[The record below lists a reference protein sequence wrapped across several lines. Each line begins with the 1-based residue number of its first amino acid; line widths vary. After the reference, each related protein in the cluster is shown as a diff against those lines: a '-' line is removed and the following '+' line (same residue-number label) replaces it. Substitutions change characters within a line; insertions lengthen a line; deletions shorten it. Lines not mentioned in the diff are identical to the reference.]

1 MKKLLC
7 GLLCLL
13 MLLGCASAEGY
24 LYLSLIHISEPTR
37 H

>member
-13 MLLGCASAEGY
+13 MLLGFASAEGD
-24 LYLSLIHISEPTR
+24 LYDAKG
-37 H
+37 

>member
-13 MLLGCASAEGY
+13 MLLLRVGGGVFVQREG
-24 LYLSLIHISEPTR
+24 R
-37 H
+37 